1 MLQLRIRWR
10 GGKLPNNCELKD
22 HMAPAVAFASRG
34 YHVLVEKPMAVT
46 EDDCRYAF
54 CVQRSLIIE
63 KCTLNVDVMNRKIT
77 SACEEAG
84 VMLVV
89 CHVLRYN

>member
-1 MLQLRIRWR
+1 MRRSSPTLSSLQLKIRWR
-10 GGKLPNNCELKD
+10 GGNCERKMRINGELKD

-54 CVQRSLIIE
+54 CVQRSLIIV
-63 KCTLNVDVMNRKIT
+63 KCKSM
-77 SACEEAG
+77 
-84 VMLVV
+84 
-89 CHVLRYN
+89 